1 MCGFKAAWQAF
12 YAEMERLAAQIMA
25 AFAKAL
31 DLKNDFFRPYLDTP
45 FFALKALYFPAT
57 DDYALQ
63 GEP

>member
-1 MCGFKAAWQAF
+1 
-12 YAEMERLAAQIMA
+12 MERLAAQIMA